1 MTSRFLGWRER
12 VAAYKSKPKSPRPS
26 LGWRNFEALHGVN
39 VYKNTSIANRF
50 PNKLPFN
57 VGPGEHQNAWANNA
71 KGKVVLANVLARHPG
86 KTRANLYGM
95 YLQNL
100 EVYRRKQAPARNKL
114 SALERL
120 INYEKKKPNNLP
132 RLRKFKLKNDG
143 TWKEVDPNNYV
154 DKKYKV
160 MRLATNRHLE
170 AFPYLR
176 QLVLRKN
183 STRTKGLPIG
193 NWYYIP
199 HENLENYGN
208 IKRMNMERKQRLR
221 KTRGE
226 TAAFEKLSQVY
237 NVVRRRQHARNRG
250 RVLGETL
257 KNIWNMRHGKNI
269 VPPGPNMSKRT
280 KPNSP
285 AKAAVN
291 NAVNKQLE
299 NLRKEHSRL
308 VAEARQTASAHNAGT
323 WARTASGGLKL
334 KKN

>member
-1 MTSRFLGWRER
+1 
-12 VAAYKSKPKSPRPS
+12 V
-26 LGWRNFEALHGVN
+26 
-39 VYKNTSIANRF
+39 
-50 PNKLPFN
+50 
-57 VGPGEHQNAWANNA
+57 
-71 KGKVVLANVLARHPG
+71 
-86 KTRANLYGM
+86 
-95 YLQNL
+95 
-100 EVYRRKQAPARNKL
+100 KQAPTRNKI

-120 INYEKKKPNNLP
+120 LNYEKKKPNNIP
-132 RLRKFKLKNDG
+132 RLRKFKLKKDG
-143 TWKEVDPNNYV
+143 TWEEVDPNNYV
-154 DKKYKV
+154 NKKYKV

-193 NWYYIP
+193 NWHYIP
-199 HENLENYGN
+199 RENLENYGN
-208 IKRMNMERKQRLR
+208 VKRAAMNRERRLV
-221 KTRGE
+221 KTQGE
-226 TAAFEKLSQVY
+226 TAALKILSQVY

-257 KNIWNMRHGKNI
+257 KNIWNMQHGKNI

-280 KPNSP
+280 KANSP
-285 AKAAVN
+285 KKSAVN

-308 VAEARQTASAHNAGT
+308 VAEARRTASAHSAGT
-323 WARTASGGLKL
+323 WTRTASGGLKL